1 MLRDLHE
8 LVLPDD
14 FKNHPMK
21 SLSTSCLGST
31 AAGVMVE
38 STGLAIESCHKAE
51 ANNKSGNSRF
61 DIFFTMSVTFQV
73 KRGGRLKFCC
83 GEEQAET

>member
-1 MLRDLHE
+1 MLQDLHE
-8 LVLPDD
+8 LVLPDV

-31 AAGVMVE
+31 AAGVMVG

-61 DIFFTMSVTFQV
+61 DICCNGCHFPSQ
-73 KRGGRLKFCC
+73 KRRKAGVLLR
-83 GEEQAET
+83 